1 MKQLI
6 VMIAAL
12 ALVLAACG
20 GSGSNGVATLE
31 DAESEALVEDIE
43 DAAGDVTDEEA
54 LLAFA
59 QCMRDNG
66 VENFQDPVVDTD
78 GSVGFAF
85 GRGGGNQD
93 GGPFGGVGQEVVQG
107 AFQACSDNL
116 ENVAFGPGGGD
127 FDQEEFQDTFIEFTT
142 CLREEGLEIDDPD
155 FSNFG
160 PGQGGGNNGD
170 GGPGGGGVFGGQL
183 DIDDPEVQAAL
194 EACQEIFGGFG
205 PGGGGLRGG
214 GGGNG

>member
-1 MKQLI
+1 MERMIL
-6 VMIAAL
+6 VIAAL
-12 ALVLAACG
+12 AVVLAACG
-20 GSGSNGVATLE
+20 GSESDGVATLE
-31 DAESEALVEDIE
+31 DAEREALVEDIE
-43 DAAGDVTDEEA
+43 DAAGDASDEEA

-66 VENFQDPVVDTD
+66 VENFQDPVVDAD

-85 GRGGGNQD
+85 GGGGGGNQD
-93 GGPFGGVGQEVVQG
+93 GGPFGGVGQEVVQA

-127 FDQEEFQDTFIEFTT
+127 FDQEEFQDTFIEFTA

-160 PGQGGGNNGD
+160 PGQGGGDNDG
-170 GGPGGGGVFGGQL
+170 GGPGGFRGQL

-194 EACQEIFGGFG
+194 EACQDIFGGFG